1 MSLRTA
7 LAIAAAV
14 LVTGFSFA
22 AEAGTSAT
30 KTKNADKTA
39 CTEHTKK
46 MDAMKTSAE
55 RESYCKEHEDCV
67 SHNCTRFAAHHKT
80 STKHHATAPATPP
93 ATTPPAN

>member
-22 AEAGTSAT
+22 AEAGTAT

-39 CTEHTKK
+39 CAEHTKK
-46 MDAMKTSAE
+46 MNGMKTTAE

-67 SHNCTRFAAHHKT
+67 SHNCTRFAAKHKAS
-80 STKHHATAPATPP
+80 STKHHAAAPATPP

>member
-22 AEAGTSAT
+22 ADAGTKA
-30 KTKNADKTA
+30 KDPDKAA

-46 MDAMKTSAE
+46 MNAMKTSTE
-55 RESYCKEHEDCV
+55 RDAYCKEHEDCM
-67 SHNCTRFAAHHKT
+67 SHNCTRFAAKHKT
-80 STKHHATAPATPP
+80 AKHHTAAPAAKPP
-93 ATTPPAN
+93 ATTTPPAN